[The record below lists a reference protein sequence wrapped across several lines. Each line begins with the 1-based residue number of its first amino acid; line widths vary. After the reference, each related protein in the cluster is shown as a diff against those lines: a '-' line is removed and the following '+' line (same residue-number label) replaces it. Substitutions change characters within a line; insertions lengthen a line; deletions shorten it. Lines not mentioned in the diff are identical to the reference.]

1 MKAYGVT
8 IQDLGRDCTAV
19 AKYGSSKL
27 VTKCSCGKRKC
38 VRGRDRRQ
46 RKAKMRRKF
55 ISAD

>member
-27 VTKCSCGKRKC
+27 VSKCACGKRKC
-38 VRGRDRRQ
+38 VRGKDRRQ
-46 RKAKMRRKF
+46 RKAKARVKVITF
-55 ISAD
+55 E